1 MVFPF
6 GPGTVPPAGGETLGG
21 VHFDPNVLPTS
32 GSGLVIFQHM
42 DPNMYGVKILFAP
55 TVNTGGAIDTFTY
68 TLTLTNPSEVWS
80 AAAISSNML
89 AGFSGAD
96 FNREICSLGF
106 GIGTCETISTHDT
119 EHKGFETLDGFGSML
134 YVTDMYQTL
143 STTAQISDLT
153 GTFYATPGPLPLLG
167 AGTAFG
173 FSRRLRKR
181 IKGAA

>member
-21 VHFDPNVLPTS
+21 AHFDPNVLPTS
-32 GSGLVIFQHM
+32 GSGKVSFE
-42 DPNMYGVKILFAP
+42 NVYSSMYSVKILFAP

-68 TLTLTNPSEVWS
+68 TLTLTNPGEVWS
-80 AAAISSNML
+80 AAAISSNVL
-89 AGFSGAD
+89 AGFTGAD

-106 GIGTCETISTHDT
+106 GIGTCETNFTQDT
-119 EHKGFETLDGFGSML
+119 EAKGFEALDGFGSTI
-134 YVTDMYQTL
+134 YVTDMYQTV
-143 STTAQISDLT
+143 SPTARISDLT

-173 FSRRLRKR
+173 FSRRLRQR
-181 IKGAA
+181 IKSAS